1 MSATRPYAL
10 VLYGATGF
18 TGGLCARYL
27 ARKLPAGTP
36 WALAGRNRAKLEQV
50 AAGLPGDNPPELI
63 EADSGDPASLTALA
77 ARTRALA
84 STVGPYMQ
92 YGEPLVRACVEQG
105 THYCDLT
112 GEPEFVNTLLSR
124 YHEAAQASGCALVN
138 CCGFDSIPHDA
149 GVLFA

>member
-63 EADSGDPASLTALA
+63 EADSGDPASRTALA
-77 ARTRALA
+77 AMRRTQSRKRLREGARRA
-84 STVGPYMQ
+84 VVFCPR
-92 YGEPLVRACVEQG
+92 V
-105 THYCDLT
+105 
-112 GEPEFVNTLLSR
+112 
-124 YHEAAQASGCALVN
+124 
-138 CCGFDSIPHDA
+138 
-149 GVLFA
+149 

>member
-63 EADSGDPASLTALA
+63 EAVAREAQNLATPIDDIRGTASHRKAI
-77 ARTRALA
+77 
-84 STVGPYMQ
+84 V
-92 YGEPLVRACVEQG
+92 
-105 THYCDLT
+105 
-112 GEPEFVNTLLSR
+112 
-124 YHEAAQASGCALVN
+124 
-138 CCGFDSIPHDA
+138 
-149 GVLFA
+149 GVLTKRTLERAVEMARQGSMPFSLQRSLAVQAAF

>member
-50 AAGLPGDNPPELI
+50 AAGLP
-63 EADSGDPASLTALA
+63 
-77 ARTRALA
+77 
-84 STVGPYMQ
+84 
-92 YGEPLVRACVEQG
+92 
-105 THYCDLT
+105 
-112 GEPEFVNTLLSR
+112 
-124 YHEAAQASGCALVN
+124 
-138 CCGFDSIPHDA
+138 
-149 GVLFA
+149 